1 MIKASSF
8 TQSLGFAI
16 GTLLVAMLSIQ
27 SGASLAK
34 NIFPLVS
41 PQGATMLRLFF
52 AALILGLFWRP
63 WRYKISRGQLKGII
77 AYGTSLGVMNL
88 LFYMSLERIPL
99 GIAVALEFTGPLAV
113 AFYSS
118 RKAMDFLW
126 GALAVAGILLI
137 VPLRESVSASN
148 IDPWGAVLALAAGA
162 CWAFYIIYGQRALKG
177 VAEIGAVSAYG
188 MLTAAIIA
196 FPFGISKVMAVDFD
210 FKLLWYAL
218 GIALLSSA
226 IPYTLEMISLRR
238 LAAKNFGIL
247 MSLEPAIAALSGYAF
262 LKENLSGIQLL
273 AIACIIAASVGSTAT
288 TRKSA

>member
-1 MIKASSF
+1 MTKTSSF
-8 TQSLGFAI
+8 TQSLSFAI
-16 GTLLVAMLSIQ
+16 GTLLIAMLSIQ

-34 NIFPLVS
+34 NIFPLVG

-52 AALILGLFWRP
+52 AALILGIFWRP
-63 WRYKISRGQLKGII
+63 WRYKISRAQLKGII

-118 RKAMDFLW
+118 RKAVDFLW

-137 VPLRESVSASN
+137 APLRESATA
-148 IDPWGAVLALAAGA
+148 IDPWGAFLALAAGG
-162 CWAFYIIYGQRALKG
+162 CWALYIIYGQKALKG
-177 VAEIGAVSAYG
+177 VSDIGAVSSYG

-196 FPFGISKVMAVDFD
+196 FPFGISNVMAVDFN
-210 FKLLWYAL
+210 FTLLLYAV
-218 GIALLSSA
+218 GVALLSSA

-247 MSLEPAIAALSGYAF
+247 MSLEPAIAALAGYVF
-262 LKENLSGIQLL
+262 LKENLSATQLL
-273 AIACIIAASVGSTAT
+273 AIACVIAASVGSTAT